1 MNYLK
6 IEIHTYGRTTD
17 IRIKRITETAKQR
30 CYYSEKRLRYDINK
44 VYMYVR
50 IYIARYQVAKHSY
63 KSCR

>member
-1 MNYLK
+1 MSK
-6 IEIHTYGRTTD
+6 IEIHTYKRTTD
-17 IRIKRITETAKQR
+17 IQIRRITETAQPR
-30 CYYSEKRLRYDINK
+30 CYYSENRLGDDINK